1 MNGKNQMKSV
11 TVEEFQEN
19 WDEYI
24 NLVENGESIQIR
36 SEYGT
41 AVMVPYKE
49 YNSAVNT
56 IGSSLEEIYT
66 NHDEA
71 S

>member
-1 MNGKNQMKSV
+1 MRSV
-11 TVEEFQEN
+11 TVEEFQKN

-36 SEYGT
+36 GEHGT
-41 AVMVPYKE
+41 AMMVPYNE
-49 YNSAVNT
+49 YESAVNT
-56 IGSSLEEIYT
+56 INNPLGDLYT

>member
-1 MNGKNQMKSV
+1 MRLV

-24 NLVENGESIQIR
+24 DLVENGESIQIH
-36 SEYGT
+36 SEHGT
-41 AVMVPYKE
+41 AIMVPYKE
-49 YNSAVNT
+49 YESTVN
-56 IGSSLEEIYT
+56 IINDSFQDLYS

>member
-1 MNGKNQMKSV
+1 MKVV
-11 TVEEFQEN
+11 TVEEFQKN

-24 NLVENGESIQIR
+24 DLVESGESIKIH
-36 SEYGT
+36 SEHGT
-41 AVMVPYKE
+41 AIMVPYKE
-49 YNSAVNT
+49 YRSAVNT
-56 IGSSLEEIYT
+56 IESSLEEIYS

>member
-1 MNGKNQMKSV
+1 MKSV

-24 NLVENGESIQIR
+24 DLVEKGESIKIH
-36 SEYGT
+36 SEHGT
-41 AVMVPYKE
+41 AIMIPYNQFE
-49 YNSAVNT
+49 
-56 IGSSLEEIYT
+56 SSLEEIYS